1 VCLLYFYTRFLA
13 KTFKYINYY
22 KGVCGVKDF
31 REILRKY
38 SKSRAVMV
46 FLVAFIFVLGATY
59 WYVAA
64 RAAATR
70 CYVTPNGAGSKTGAS
85 WANAMSGA
93 DFANKLRQITS
104 ADSNI
109 YEFWVAKGTYYAT
122 TSADMT
128 ESFMV
133 KSGVSLY
140 GGFAGNETSLS
151 AANPDANVTILD
163 GNIGYK
169 TSSADNTYSIISVDA
184 SGSNPIVINGFT
196 IQNGRGYNDS
206 GYSYHDNAGGAGIC
220 TSGDKTKITIS
231 TCKFIKNCSAA
242 GGAIFNSTSMDI
254 TNCKFTGNKVESY
267 GYSYVDANGNSDAGY
282 GGGAIYNSR
291 GRIKVSNTTF
301 LDNYISYIQHN
312 SKGGGAICNDYGSA
326 DITDCTFTKN
336 WVSATLPRIQT
347 SSSSSYS
354 FKRCYGGAVFN
365 LTSDVT
371 IKNSTFNGNSS
382 TYGGGAVYSYG
393 GFDDYPSS
401 VYVYGTLSV
410 TGSTFINNKAGLPGF
425 DNSSSRGM
433 WGGAIYCD
441 TVKSVSAK
449 NCTFTG
455 NYAGRCEGAVY
466 LSYTKSSDITDCT
479 FKSNYAE
486 QHAGAVGIEFDT
498 YDTSYAH
505 FGECIAKV
513 TNCTFDSN
521 TAGLRSAGGLY
532 VDHVTADVSGCTFK
546 NNSTD
551 RSGGGLAFENDVYG
565 TLTNCTFTGNSAGRG
580 GSAAAVWNSSAD
592 IVNCTFAN
600 NNSTRSVRY
609 GGVTNMSALMANDAM
624 DNEYTRDTTT
634 LNIINCIF
642 WNNKETMD
650 GATYTREIN
659 YAFEDSNSSMTLKN
673 CVAEAGSISG
683 TNYDNGAVI
692 TSSDIFT
699 TDPKLSALASNGG
712 PTQTMAIASGGSACN
727 AGLSSFTGVTIPTVD
742 QRGVSRT
749 AYGKV
754 DIGAYEIAVAPP
766 KATAIAINGA
776 TSVRVGKNI
785 TLTAGIT
792 PTTASGSLTWSS
804 SNTSVAAIA
813 SYGDTACYVIGKAAG
828 TAVITA
834 AAKDGSGI
842 KATKTVTV
850 TTAAVTGITING
862 ATSVAVGKNIA
873 VTAVITPT
881 NASNALT
888 WSSSNTSV
896 AVVSSYGDTKCY
908 VIGKAAGMAVII
920 ATAKDGSG
928 TVGYIAVTVT
938 ASGTAS
944 SARTSAP
951 ASLTLPSGTNAKLS
965 ETNTSLTVKDAA
977 IQKSI
982 TSDKLQTIGGQL
994 YLKDEIVQSAAK
1006 ASGTSYTDIFTL
1018 PIFKITDTSIKS
1030 GDIAAAEF
1038 EVSGDKFSST
1048 AISADKAQILKVF
1061 PDGTGKLFSYT
1072 KDLTNAKDKTFTI
1085 LDAEN
1090 NIVTNIEPQKTYKLV
1105 LFVSDNGAFDLD
1117 KEDEGTIVDPA
1128 AVLAVGISNKAS
1140 SGSDSGSSSG
1150 SCNAGFGAMALLTLI
1165 PLTWRRKK

>member
-1 VCLLYFYTRFLA
+1 M
-13 KTFKYINYY
+13 
-22 KGVCGVKDF
+22 KDF

-624 DNEYTRDTTT
+624 DNEYTRDTTA

-642 WNNKETMD
+642 WNNNETMD

-754 DIGAYEIAVAPP
+754 DIGAYELG
-766 KATAIAINGA
+766 T
-776 TSVRVGKNI
+776 
-785 TLTAGIT
+785 T
-792 PTTASGSLTWSS
+792 P
-804 SNTSVAAIA
+804 
-813 SYGDTACYVIGKAAG
+813 
-828 TAVITA
+828 ITA
-834 AAKDGSGI
+834 A
-842 KATKTVTV
+842 
-850 TTAAVTGITING
+850 ITING

-881 NASNALT
+881 NASGSLK

-896 AVVSSYGDTKCY
+896 AAIASYGDTKCY

-1128 AVLAVGISNKAS
+1128 AVLAVGTSNKTS

-1150 SCNAGFGAMALLTLI
+1150 GCNAGFASIALLTLI
-1165 PLTWRRKK
+1165 PLAWRKKK